1 MIAWFAR
8 NDVAANLL
16 MVTVLL
22 LGGYS
27 LFYET
32 AVEVFPEFEPDSI
45 SVTVRLRGATPEDA
59 ELGVAIRIEQALEGL
74 DGIKKVTSTS
84 REGAASVFVEVAD
97 GHDPRV
103 LLDEVKTRVDAIDTF
118 PENARRPVIRL
129 AQFTFDVITVVV
141 AGPYSEEEIRL
152 YAERVRDDLLRMDGI
167 SQVTLDAVRRYEIAI
182 EASQDRLRQFDL
194 TLAQIAGAIRASS
207 VDLSAGNVR
216 TQGGD
221 VLIRSKGQAYRR
233 SDFDS
238 IVVKTNADGSIVR
251 VSDVARVHDGFQ
263 EDTVKTQ
270 FDGNPAALIDVQRVG
285 DESAL
290 DISETVH
297 DYIAGQQDS
306 LPSGMQLSFW
316 DDDAQQLKNRL
327 GVLGTSGLQGAIL
340 VIALLTLFL
349 RPKIALWV
357 FIGIPISFL
366 GAFTAMAA
374 MGVSLNLMSA
384 FGFIVVLGI
393 VVDDAIVTGESV
405 YQRLKSGHS
414 GLDASVK
421 GTLDVAVPV
430 TFGVLTT
437 MVAFLP
443 LAFIE
448 GRFGNIAAPIA
459 MVVVSV
465 LLFSL
470 IESKLVLPAH
480 LKGMGGTHEK
490 VYKNRFVTWQ
500 RRFADGFERQV
511 LLRYRPA
518 LDFLTHHRY
527 ATLAAFVGVLFL
539 MVTLIMS
546 GWTRFTFM
554 PRVEGETIS
563 ANLTMP
569 TGTQFGVT
577 DRYVTRMLEAA
588 LKVRERYTDEATGES
603 IVRHVLTSTGSRRFS
618 LGSQYGRVE
627 IELVPPEQRSIE
639 ISTGTIAAEW
649 RRLIGPVPGAE
660 SLTFRTDIFRTGDP
674 IDVQLSGR
682 SLDDLGAAADAV
694 KAHLSTYPTVYEIA
708 DSLSDGKEELRIE
721 LKPQGHV
728 LGLTRNDV
736 AGQVGQAF
744 KGFLV
749 QRVQRGRD
757 EVDVLVRLPPSER
770 ADVATLDEMLIAT
783 PAGRQIPLSH
793 VASLIP
799 GRSPLQITRID
810 GYRTVNVT
818 AEVEKSST
826 NMTVLND
833 QLRRYLDDLIPQH
846 PGIAYVMEGEAR
858 EQRQSFGSLQTGV
871 LIVLFAIYCMLAL
884 PLRSYTEPL
893 VIMSVIPFGLIGAV
907 VGHWLM
913 GFNLAMVSIMG
924 FLALTG
930 VVVNDSLVLVH
941 AVNRQRQLGNSLKE
955 AVLNAGVIR
964 FRPILLTSLTTF
976 FGLSPLL
983 LEKSTTAQF
992 LIPMAISL
1000 GFGIL
1005 FATAI
1010 TLILVPV
1017 NILIGN
1023 DIGQLTRRLWRH
1035 TTGSETPT
1043 DPVLPAK

>member
-1 MIAWFAR
+1 MIPWFAR

-16 MVTVLL
+16 MVAVLL
-22 LGGYS
+22 LGAYS
-27 LFYET
+27 LLYET
-32 AVEVFPEFEPDSI
+32 AVEVFPEFEPDSVQV
-45 SVTVRLRGATPEDA
+45 SVRLRGATPEDA
-59 ELGVAIRIEQALEGL
+59 ELGIAIRVEQALEGL
-74 DGIKKVTSTS
+74 DGIERVTSVS
-84 REGAASVFVEVAD
+84 REGMASVNIEVD
-97 GHDPRV
+97 DDHDPRV
-103 LLDEVKTRVDAIDTF
+103 LLDEIKSRVDAIDTF
-118 PENARRPVIRL
+118 PENARKPVIRL
-129 AQFTFDVITVVV
+129 PQRTWGVITLVV

-152 YAERVRDDLLRMDGI
+152 YAERVRDDLLRTDGI
-167 SQVTLDAVRRYEIAI
+167 SQVSLDAVRRYEIAI

-194 TLAQIAGAIRASS
+194 SLAQIAGAIRASS
-207 VDLSAGNVR
+207 IDLSAGNVR

-233 SDFDS
+233 SEFES

-251 VSDVARVHDGFQ
+251 VADVARVLDGFQ
-263 EDTVKTQ
+263 EDTVTTL
-270 FDGNPAALIDVQRVG
+270 FDGNAAALIDVQRVG
-285 DESAL
+285 NESAL
-290 DISETVH
+290 EISEKVH
-297 DYIAGQQDS
+297 AYIARQQPS
-306 LPSGMQLSFW
+306 LPSGMRLTYW

-327 GVLGTSGLQGAIL
+327 GVLGKSGLQGAIL
-340 VIALLTLFL
+340 VIALLALFL
-349 RPKIALWV
+349 RPKIAFWV

-366 GAFTAMAA
+366 GAFSAMAA

-405 YQRLKSGHS
+405 YQRLKSGES
-414 GLDASVK
+414 GLDATVK
-421 GTLDVAVPV
+421 GTMDVGVPV

-459 MVVVSV
+459 AVVISV
-465 LLFSL
+465 LVFSL
-470 IESKLVLPAH
+470 VESKLVLPAH
-480 LKGMGGTHEK
+480 LKGMGGSYEK
-490 VYKNRFVTWQ
+490 ARASRFSAWQ
-500 RRFADGFERQV
+500 RNFADGFERLI
-511 LLRYRPA
+511 LLHYRPA
-518 LDFLTHHRY
+518 LDFLTRHRY

-539 MVTLIMS
+539 MIALLMS

-554 PRVEGETIS
+554 PRIEGETIS

-569 TGTQFGVT
+569 TGTQFAVT

-588 LKVRERYTDEATGES
+588 QQVQERYTDEATGKS
-603 IVRHVLTSTGSRRFS
+603 IVRHVLASTGSQRFS
-618 LGSQYGRVE
+618 LGSHYGRVD
-627 IELVPPEQRSIE
+627 IELVPPEQRSID
-639 ISTGTIAAEW
+639 ISTGAIGAEW

-660 SLTFRTDIFRTGDP
+660 SLTFRTDLFRTGDP

-682 SLDDLGAAADAV
+682 SLEELGAAADAV
-694 KAHLSTYPTVYEIA
+694 KAHLATYPTVYEIA
-708 DSLSDGKEELRIE
+708 DTLSDGKQELRIE

-757 EVDVLVRLPPSER
+757 EVDVLVRLPSSER

-783 PAGRQIPLSH
+783 PAGRRIPLSH
-793 VASLIP
+793 VATLNP
-799 GRSPLQITRID
+799 GRSPLQIKRID

-818 AEVEKSST
+818 AEVVKSNT

-833 QLRRYLDDLIPQH
+833 QLRDYLDGLLPSY
-846 PGIAYVMEGEAR
+846 PGLDYEMEGEAR

-871 LIVLFAIYCMLAL
+871 LIVLFVVYGMLAL
-884 PLRSYTEPL
+884 PLKSYTEPL
-893 VIMSVIPFGLIGAV
+893 VVMSVIPFGLIGAV

-913 GFNLAMVSIMG
+913 GYNLAMVSIMG
-924 FLALTG
+924 LLALTG

-941 AVNRQRQLGNSLKE
+941 AVNRQRQLGDSLKE
-955 AVLNAGVIR
+955 AVLNAGVVR

-1010 TLILVPV
+1010 TLVLVPA
-1017 NILIGN
+1017 NILIG
-1023 DIGQLTRRLWRH
+1023 DDLARIARRLWRRA
-1035 TTGSETPT
+1035 TASGRPQTAA
-1043 DPVLPAK
+1043 D

>member
-32 AVEVFPEFEPDSI
+32 AIEIFPAFEPDTI
-45 SVTVRLRGATPEDA
+45 AVTVRLRGATPEDA
-59 ELGVAIRIEQALEGL
+59 ELGIAVRVEQALEGL
-74 DGIKKVTSTS
+74 DGIDKVTSS
-84 REGAASVFVEVAD
+84 SVEGAATVFVEVD
-97 GHDPRV
+97 DSHDPRV

-118 PENARRPVIRL
+118 PANARKPVIRL
-129 AQFTFDVITVVV
+129 TQFTFDVITVVV
-141 AGPYSEEEIRL
+141 AGPHSEEEIRQ

-167 SQVTLDAVRRYEIAI
+167 SQVSLDAVRRYEIAI

-194 TLAQIAGAIRASS
+194 TLTQIAAAIRNSS
-207 VDLSAGNVR
+207 IDLSAGNVR

-251 VSDVARVHDGFQ
+251 VADVARVHDGFQ
-263 EDTVKTQ
+263 EDTVKTV
-270 FDGNPAALIDVQRVG
+270 FDGNSAALIDVQRVG

-290 DISETVH
+290 EISEKVH
-297 DYIAGQQDS
+297 GYIDEQQQS
-306 LPSGMQLSFW
+306 LPSGMRVSYW
-316 DDDAQQLKNRL
+316 DDNAQQLRNRL
-327 GVLGTSGLQGAIL
+327 GVLGTSALQGAIL

-366 GAFTAMAA
+366 GAFSVMAA

-405 YQRLKSGHS
+405 YQRLKSGAT

-437 MVAFLP
+437 MVAFAP
-443 LAFIE
+443 LAFME

-459 MVVVSV
+459 AVVVGV

-470 IESKLVLPAH
+470 VESKLVLPAH
-480 LKGMGGTHEK
+480 LKGMDSKRDALRE
-490 VYKNRFVTWQ
+490 NRFAAWQ
-500 RRFADGFERQV
+500 RRFADGFEQRI
-511 LLRYRPA
+511 LRHYRPA
-518 LDFLTHHRY
+518 LDFLTRHRY
-527 ATLAAFVGVLFL
+527 ATLASFVGVLFL
-539 MVTLIMS
+539 MIALITS
-546 GWTRFTFM
+546 GWTKFTFM
-554 PRVEGETIS
+554 PRIEGETIS

-569 TGTQFGVT
+569 TGTQFAVT
-577 DRYVTRMLEAA
+577 DRYVERMFEAA
-588 LKVRERYTDEATGES
+588 REVRGRYTDEATGDS
-603 IVRHVLTSTGSRRFS
+603 IVRHVLSSTGSRRFS
-618 LGSQYGRVE
+618 LGPQYGRVE
-627 IELVPPEQRSIE
+627 IELVPPERRSVDVRTSE
-639 ISTGTIAAEW
+639 IAAEW

-660 SLTFRTDIFRTGDP
+660 SLTFRTDLFRTGDP

-682 SLDDLGAAADAV
+682 SLEALGAAADDV
-694 KAHLSTYPTVYEIA
+694 KAHLTTYPTVYEIA
-708 DSLSDGKEELRIE
+708 DTLSDGKQELRIE

-736 AGQVGQAF
+736 AGQVSQAF

-757 EVDVLVRLPPSER
+757 EVNVLVRLPPAER
-770 ADVATLDEMLIAT
+770 ADVATLDELLITT

-799 GRSPLQITRID
+799 GRSPLQIRRID

-818 AEVEKSST
+818 AEVEKANT
-826 NMTVLND
+826 NMTVLNN
-833 QLRRYLDDLIPQH
+833 QLQAHLDELIPRY
-846 PGIAYVMEGEAR
+846 PGIGYVMEGEAR

-884 PLRSYTEPL
+884 PLKSYTLPL
-893 VIMSVIPFGLIGAV
+893 VVMSVIPFGLIGAV
-907 VGHWLM
+907 AGHWLM
-913 GFNLAMVSIMG
+913 GYNLAMVSIMG
-924 FLALTG
+924 LLALTG

-941 AVNRQRQLGNSLKE
+941 AVNRQRELGNSLKDS
-955 AVLNAGVIR
+955 VLNAGVIR

-976 FGLSPLL
+976 FGLTPLL
-983 LEKSTTAQF
+983 MEKSTTAQF

-1010 TLILVPV
+1010 TLILVPA
-1017 NILIGN
+1017 NILIGD
-1023 DIGQLTRRLWRH
+1023 DIARLARRIWRRA
-1035 TTGSETPT
+1035 GLAKA
-1043 DPVLPAK
+1043 LPP

>member
-1 MIAWFAR
+1 MIPWFAR

-16 MVTVLL
+16 MATVLL
-22 LGGYS
+22 LGAYS

-32 AVEVFPEFEPDSI
+32 AIEVFPAFEPDSI
-45 SVTVRLRGATPEDA
+45 QVSVPLRGATPEDA
-59 ELGVAIRIEQALEGL
+59 ELGVAIRVEQALEGL
-74 DGIKKVTSTS
+74 DGIERVTSVS
-84 REGAASVFVEVAD
+84 REGMASVNVEVD
-97 GHDPRV
+97 DDHDPRV
-103 LLDEVKTRVDAIDTF
+103 LLDEVKSRVDAIDTF
-118 PENARRPVIRL
+118 PENARKPVIRL
-129 AQFTFDVITVVV
+129 AQRTWGVITVVV
-141 AGPYSEEEIRL
+141 SGPFSEEEIRL
-152 YAERVRDDLLRMDGI
+152 YAERVRDDLLRTDGI
-167 SQVTLDAVRRYEIAI
+167 SQVSLDAVRRYEIAI
-182 EASQDRLRQFDL
+182 EASQDRLRRFDL

-207 VDLSAGNVR
+207 VDLSAGNLR

-233 SDFDS
+233 SEFES

-251 VSDVARVHDGFQ
+251 VSDVARVRDGFQ
-263 EDTVKTQ
+263 EDTVTTL
-270 FDGNPAALIDVQRVG
+270 FDGNAAALIDVQRVG

-290 DISETVH
+290 EISEKVRG
-297 DYIAGQQDS
+297 YIAEQQES
-306 LPSGMQLSFW
+306 LPSGMRLTYW
-316 DDDAQQLKNRL
+316 DDDAQQLENRL
-327 GVLGTSGLQGAIL
+327 GVLGASGLQGAIL

-349 RPKIALWV
+349 RPKIAFWV

-405 YQRLKSGHS
+405 YQRLKSGDS

-459 MVVVSV
+459 AVVVSV

-470 IESKLVLPAH
+470 VESKLVLPAH
-480 LKGMGGTHEK
+480 LKTMGGSFEK
-490 VYKNRFVTWQ
+490 PRTNRFSTWQ
-500 RRFADGFERQV
+500 RNFADGFERRI
-511 LLRYRPA
+511 LLHYRPA
-518 LDFLTHHRY
+518 LAFLTRHRY
-527 ATLAAFVGVLFL
+527 ATLAAFLGVLFL
-539 MVTLIMS
+539 MIALIAS

-554 PRVEGETIS
+554 PRIEGETIS
-563 ANLTMP
+563 ASLTMP
-569 TGTQFGVT
+569 TGTQFAVT
-577 DRYVTRMLEAA
+577 DRYVTRMLDAA
-588 LKVRERYTDEATGES
+588 MDVQTRYTDASTGES
-603 IVRHVLTSTGSRRFS
+603 IVRHVLASSGSQRFS
-618 LGSQYGRVE
+618 LGSHYGRVQ

-639 ISTGTIAAEW
+639 ISTGEIAAEW

-660 SLTFRTDIFRTGDP
+660 SLTFRTDFFRTGDP
-674 IDVQLSGR
+674 IDIQLSGR
-682 SLDDLGAAADAV
+682 SLDDLGAAADAI
-694 KAHLSTYPTVYEIA
+694 KAHLATYPTVYEIA
-708 DSLSDGKEELRIE
+708 DTLSDGKEELRIE

-757 EVDVLVRLPPSER
+757 EVEVLVRLPPSER
-770 ADVATLDEMLIAT
+770 ADVATLDEMLIRT
-783 PAGRQIPLSH
+783 PAGRQVPLSH
-793 VASLIP
+793 VASLSP
-799 GRSPLQITRID
+799 GRSPLQIKRID

-818 AEVEKSST
+818 AEVEKSTT

-833 QLRRYLDDLIPQH
+833 GLRNHLDQLLPTW
-846 PGIAYVMEGEAR
+846 PGLSYVLEGEAR
-858 EQRQSFGSLQTGV
+858 EQRRSFGSLQTGV

-884 PLRSYTEPL
+884 PLKSYTKPL
-893 VIMSVIPFGLIGAV
+893 VVMSVIPFGLIGAV
-907 VGHWLM
+907 AGHWLM
-913 GFNLAMVSIMG
+913 GYNLAMVSIMG
-924 FLALTG
+924 LLALTG

-941 AVNRQRQLGNSLKE
+941 AVSRQRQLGNSLKE

-964 FRPILLTSLTTF
+964 FRPIILTSLTTF

-1010 TLILVPV
+1010 TLVLVPV

-1023 DIGQLTRRLWRH
+1023 DLAGLARRLWGR
-1035 TTGSETPT
+1035 ETERAGT
-1043 DPVLPAK
+1043 SPAAE

>member
-1 MIAWFAR
+1 MIPWFAR
-8 NDVAANLL
+8 NPVAANLL

-45 SVTVRLRGATPEDA
+45 QVNVRLRGATPEDA
-59 ELGVAIRIEQALEGL
+59 ELGVAIRVEQALEGL
-74 DGIKKVTSTS
+74 DGIERVTSVS
-84 REGAASVFVEVAD
+84 REGMASVNVEVD
-97 GHDPRV
+97 DDRDPRV
-103 LLDEVKTRVDAIDTF
+103 LLDEVKSRVDAIDTF
-118 PENARRPVIRL
+118 PENARKPVIRV
-129 AQFTFDVITVVV
+129 AQRTWGVITVVV

-152 YAERVRDDLLRMDGI
+152 YAERVRDDLLRTDGI
-167 SQVTLDAVRRYEIAI
+167 SQVSLDAVRRYEIAI
-182 EASQDRLRQFDL
+182 EVSQDRLRQFDL
-194 TLAQIAGAIRASS
+194 TLAQIANAIRASS
-207 VDLSAGNVR
+207 IDLSAGNVR
-216 TQGGD
+216 TRGGD

-233 SDFDS
+233 SEFEP

-251 VSDVARVHDGFQ
+251 VADVARVQDGFQ
-263 EDTVKTQ
+263 EDTVTTL
-270 FDGNPAALIDVQRVG
+270 FDGDAAALIDVQRVG
-285 DESAL
+285 EESAL
-290 DISETVH
+290 EISGKVR
-297 DYIAGQQDS
+297 DYIAQQQQS
-306 LPSGMQLSFW
+306 LPSGMRLTYW
-316 DDDAQQLKNRL
+316 DDDAQQLENRL

-340 VIALLTLFL
+340 VIALLALFL
-349 RPKIALWV
+349 RPKIAFWV

-366 GAFTAMAA
+366 GAFSAMAA
-374 MGVSLNLMSA
+374 LGVSLNLMSA

-405 YQRLKSGHS
+405 YQRLKSGDA

-459 MVVVSV
+459 AVVVSV

-470 IESKLVLPAH
+470 VESKLVLPAH
-480 LKGMGGTHEK
+480 LKGMGGSYEK
-490 VYKNRFVTWQ
+490 ARTNRFSAWQ
-500 RRFADGFERQV
+500 QRFADGFERRI
-511 LLRYRPA
+511 LLHYRPA
-518 LDFLTHHRY
+518 LDFLTRHRY

-539 MVTLIMS
+539 MIALIMS

-554 PRVEGETIS
+554 PRIEGETIT

-569 TGTQFGVT
+569 TGTQFAVT
-577 DRYVTRMLEAA
+577 DRYVTRMLDAA
-588 LKVRERYTDEATGES
+588 MEVRSRYTDAATGES
-603 IVRHVLTSTGSRRFS
+603 VVRHVLASTGSQRFS
-618 LGSQYGRVE
+618 LGSHYGRVQ
-627 IELVPPEQRSIE
+627 IELVPPEQRIFD
-639 ISTGTIAAEW
+639 IGTGEIAAEW

-660 SLTFRTDIFRTGDP
+660 SLTFRTDFFRTGDP
-674 IDVQLSGR
+674 IDVRLSGG
-682 SLDDLGAAADAV
+682 SLDDLSTAADAV
-694 KAHLSTYPTVYEIA
+694 KAHLATYPTVYEIA
-708 DSLSDGKEELRIE
+708 DTLSDGKEELRIE
-721 LKPQGHV
+721 LKPQGYV
-728 LGLTRNDV
+728 LGLTRNAV

-757 EVDVLVRLPPSER
+757 EVEVLVRLPPSER
-770 ADVATLDEMLIAT
+770 ADVATLDEMLIGT
-783 PAGRQIPLSH
+783 PAGRRIPLSH
-793 VASLIP
+793 VASLSP
-799 GRSPLQITRID
+799 GRSPLQIKRID

-818 AEVEKSST
+818 AEVEKSNT

-833 QLRRYLDDLIPQH
+833 RLRGYLDGLMLTY
-846 PGIAYVMEGEAR
+846 PGLTYVMEGEAR
-858 EQRQSFGSLQTGV
+858 EQRRSFDSLQTGV

-884 PLRSYTEPL
+884 PLKSYTEPL
-893 VIMSVIPFGLIGAV
+893 VVMSVIPFGLIGAV
-907 VGHWLM
+907 AGHWLM
-913 GFNLAMVSIMG
+913 GYNLAIVSIMG
-924 FLALTG
+924 LLALTG

-983 LEKSTTAQF
+983 LEKSTTAQM

-1023 DIGQLTRRLWRH
+1023 DVARIARRLWRR
-1035 TTGSETPT
+1035 ETEPGRAPT
-1043 DPVLPAK
+1043 

>member
-8 NDVAANLL
+8 NNVAANLL

-27 LFYET
+27 LLYET

-45 SVTVRLRGATPEDA
+45 RVSVRLRGASPEDA
-59 ELGVAIRIEQALEGL
+59 ELGLAVRIEQALEGL
-74 DGIKKVTSTS
+74 DGIDKVTSTS
-84 REGAASVFVEVAD
+84 LEGAANVLVEVDD

-103 LLDEVKTRVDAIDTF
+103 VLDEVKSRVDAIDTF
-118 PENARRPVIRL
+118 PANARKPVIRL

-141 AGPYSEEEIRL
+141 SGPYSEEEVRL

-167 SQVTLDAVRRYEIAI
+167 SQVSLDAVRRYEIAI
-182 EASQDRLRQFDL
+182 EASQDRLREFDL
-194 TLAQIAGAIRASS
+194 TLAQIAAAIRASS
-207 VDLSAGNVR
+207 IDLSAGNVR

-233 SDFDS
+233 SDFDA

-251 VSDVARVHDGFQ
+251 VADVARVLDGFQ
-263 EDTVKTQ
+263 EDTVKTL

-290 DISETVH
+290 KISETVH
-297 DYIAGQQDS
+297 NYIAEQQNS
-306 LPSGMQLSFW
+306 LPSAMRLSFW

-327 GVLGTSGLQGAIL
+327 GVLGTSALQGAVL

-349 RPKIALWV
+349 RPKIAIWV

-374 MGVSLNLMSA
+374 IGVSLNLMSA

-405 YQRLKSGHS
+405 YQRLKSGYT
-414 GLDASVK
+414 GLEASVK

-443 LAFIE
+443 LAFVE
-448 GRFGNIAAPIA
+448 GRFGNITAPIA

-480 LKGMGGTHEK
+480 LKGMGGSHEK
-490 VYKNRFVTWQ
+490 VRENRFVAWQ
-500 RRFADGFERQV
+500 RRFADGFEERI
-511 LLRYRPA
+511 LLHYRPA
-518 LDFLTHHRY
+518 LDFLIHHRY
-527 ATLAAFVGVLFL
+527 ATLAAFIGVLFL
-539 MVTLIMS
+539 MIALIMS

-554 PRVEGETIS
+554 PRIEGETIS

-569 TGTQFGVT
+569 TGTQFAVT

-588 LKVRERYTDEATGES
+588 LEVREQYTDAATGES

-618 LGSQYGRVE
+618 LGSQYGRVA
-627 IELVPPEQRSIE
+627 IELVPPEQRAMNIR
-639 ISTGTIAAEW
+639 TGEIAAEW
-649 RRLIGPVPGAE
+649 RRLIGPIPGAE
-660 SLTFRTDIFRTGDP
+660 SLTFRTDFIRTGDP

-682 SLDDLGAAADAV
+682 SLESLSAAADAV
-694 KAHLSTYPTVYEIA
+694 KAHLATYPTVHEIA
-708 DSLSDGKEELRIE
+708 DTLADGKEELRIE
-721 LKPQGHV
+721 LKPQGHI

-757 EVDVLVRLPPSER
+757 EVDVLVRLPSSDR
-770 ADVATLDEMLIAT
+770 ADVGTLDEMLIAT
-783 PAGRQIPLSH
+783 PAGRRIPLSH

-799 GRSPLQITRID
+799 GRSPLQIKRID

-818 AEVEKSST
+818 AEVDKSDT

-833 QLRRYLDDLIPQH
+833 RLRQYLDGLMQAY
-846 PGIAYVMEGEAR
+846 PGLAYVMEGEAR
-858 EQRQSFGSLQTGV
+858 EQRLSFDSLQTGAA
-871 LIVLFAIYCMLAL
+871 IVLFAIYCMLAL
-884 PLRSYTEPL
+884 PLKSYTEPL
-893 VIMSVIPFGLIGAV
+893 VVMSVIPFGMIGAV
-907 VGHWLM
+907 TGHWLM
-913 GFNLAMVSIMG
+913 SYHLTMVSVMG

-955 AVLNAGVIR
+955 AVLNAGVVR

-976 FGLSPLL
+976 IGLTPLL

-1010 TLILVPV
+1010 TLVLVPV
-1017 NILIGN
+1017 NIIIGN
-1023 DIGQLTRRLWRH
+1023 DIGQLARQVWRRANGAEAPP
-1035 TTGSETPT
+1035 GSG
-1043 DPVLPAK
+1043 LAAK

>member
-74 DGIKKVTSTS
+74 DGIEKVTSTS

-129 AQFTFDVITVVV
+129 VQFTFDVITVVV
-141 AGPYSEEEIRL
+141 AGPYSEQEIRL

-194 TLAQIAGAIRASS
+194 TLAQIANAIRASS
-207 VDLSAGNVR
+207 IDLSAGNVR

-263 EDTVKTQ
+263 EDTVKTL

-297 DYIAGQQDS
+297 DYIAGQQHS

-588 LKVRERYTDEATGES
+588 LEVRERYTDEATGES

-649 RRLIGPVPGAE
+649 RQLIGPVPGAE

-694 KAHLSTYPTVYEIA
+694 KAHLSTYPTVYEVA

-833 QLRRYLDDLIPQH
+833 QLRRHLDDLIPQYS
-846 PGIAYVMEGEAR
+846 GIAYVMEGEAR

-884 PLRSYTEPL
+884 PLKSYTEPL
-893 VIMSVIPFGLIGAV
+893 VVMSVIPFGLIGAV

-913 GFNLAMVSIMG
+913 GYNLAMVSIMG

-941 AVNRQRQLGNSLKE
+941 AVNRQRQLGHSLKE

-1023 DIGQLTRRLWRH
+1023 DIGQLARQLWRR
-1035 TTGSETPT
+1035 TTGSETAG
-1043 DPVLPAK
+1043 DPGLPAK